1 MARILIA
8 DQVSERRSIL
18 CTFLGGGEHVI
29 IPVNEEEEAIRLV
42 KEVHP
47 ELIIAEG
54 TVSGTKLLSEARE
67 IDHSVGM
74 IMILSGPPTVDQVV
88 ELMNQGVSDI
98 LVSPLDINDVQTK
111 VERALNRRP
120 TADAVQIRFH
130 NLVGS
135 SPKMQQIF
143 RSIVKAGASD
153 SPILLVGESGTG
165 KQLVAEQ
172 IHGLSPRKDRPFK
185 TFNCRG
191 LGMPELE
198 SELFG
203 HEAGAFSWAAQR
215 KRGQLELGDGGTLC
229 LQEVSALSPNAQGK
243 LLRFLEEQTVERLGG
258 EMPLSVDVRVLT
270 ATTEPLLYK
279 VQEGTFRSDLY
290 YALST
295 CLIELPPLRA
305 RVNDIPEL
313 VEHFLGRYDVQVAG
327 EAMEMLMNYTWP
339 GNVDE
344 LKNAVEQAVNL
355 CESNRIELRDLPTRV
370 LRAVAR
376 AGRRYKFIPSVKEPN
391 GPVS

>member
-1 MARILIA
+1 LIA

-18 CTFLGGGEHVI
+18 STFLGGGDHVI
-29 IPVNEEEEAIRLV
+29 VPVSEEEEAIRFV

-54 TVSGTKLLSEARE
+54 TVLGSKLLSEARE
-67 IDHSVGM
+67 IDNHIAM
-74 IMILSGPPTVDQVV
+74 IMILSGPPTVEQVV

-111 VERALNRRP
+111 VDRALNRRP
-120 TADAVQIRFH
+120 TADSVQIRFH

-135 SPKMQQIF
+135 SPKMQQVF
-143 RSIVKAGASD
+143 RTIVKAAASD
-153 SPILLVGESGTG
+153 SPLLIVGETGTG

-172 IHGLSPRKDRPFK
+172 IHSLSPRKERPFK
-185 TFNCRG
+185 PFNCRG
-191 LGMPELE
+191 FSVSELE

-203 HEAGAFSWAAQR
+203 HEAGAFSWATQR
-215 KRGQLELGDGGTLC
+215 RRGQIELGDGGTLC
-229 LQEVSALSPNAQGK
+229 LQEIGALSPNAQGK
-243 LLRFLEEQTVERLGG
+243 LLRFLEDETVERMGG
-258 EMPLSVDVRVLT
+258 ENALFVDVRVI
-270 ATTEPLLYK
+270 ATSSEPFNYK
-279 VQEGTFRSDLY
+279 IQEGSFRGDLY
-290 YALST
+290 YCLST

-313 VEHFLGRYDVQVAG
+313 VEHFLARYDVQVAG
-327 EAMEMLMNYTWP
+327 EAMELLMNYTWP

-376 AGRRYKFIPSVKEPN
+376 TGRKYKFIPSIKEPN
-391 GPVS
+391 GPVP